1 MDRKYTTAVDSDG
14 QFRVRQIGLISA
26 CGLLTAF
33 ALATFSH
40 QNPANPHQ
48 LHNMSVFEIGLSSD
62 AGSSALRNR

>member
-1 MDRKYTTAVDSDG
+1 MDRKYTTAVDSEG

-40 QNPANPHQ
+40 QGPANPYQ
-48 LHNMSVFEIGLSSD
+48 LHSMSVFEIGLS
-62 AGSSALRNR
+62 GSVVNPKPH